1 LTHYTAAEPRA
12 KVYEQMNDQQIIEC
26 WKRNSEPWTHAVR
39 ERLIHSR
46 VLVTDAAIEKVI
58 LARSPSTVLDIGC
71 GEGWLA
77 RRLADHGME
86 VLGID
91 VVPEL
96 IESARRKSDGRFEV
110 MSYEALAE
118 QGLPGAFD
126 VCVCNF
132 SLLGADATA
141 DVFAVVPS
149 LLAPG
154 GALIV
159 QTLHPWSACGDQP
172 YRDGWREGSWAG
184 IDAKFGEPAPWYFRT
199 LHSWTQLFSKSG
211 LRIETILEPCHP
223 ETGLPASLI
232 IAGAMAT
239 SF

>member
-1 LTHYTAAEPRA
+1 
-12 KVYEQMNDQQIIEC
+12 MNDQQIIEC
-26 WKRNSEPWTHAVR
+26 WKRNSEPWTLAVR
-39 ERLIHSR
+39 ERRIRSR
-46 VLVTDAAIEKVI
+46 VLVTDAAIEEAI
-58 LARSPSTVLDIGC
+58 RARSPSTVLDIGC

-77 RRLADHGME
+77 HRLADHGME

-91 VVPEL
+91 VVPGL
-96 IESARRKSDGRFEV
+96 IANARNKPGGRFEV
-110 MSYEALAE
+110 MAHEALAE
-118 QGLPGAFD
+118 QGLAETFD

-141 DVFAVVPS
+141 GVFAAMPS
-149 LLAPG
+149 LLAPA

-159 QTLHPWSACGDQP
+159 QTLHPWSSCGDHP

-184 IDAKFGEPAPWYFRT
+184 IDAQFGEPAPWYFRT
-199 LHSWTQLFSKSG
+199 LHGWTRLFSSVG

-232 IAGAMAT
+232 LTGTMEA
-239 SF
+239 